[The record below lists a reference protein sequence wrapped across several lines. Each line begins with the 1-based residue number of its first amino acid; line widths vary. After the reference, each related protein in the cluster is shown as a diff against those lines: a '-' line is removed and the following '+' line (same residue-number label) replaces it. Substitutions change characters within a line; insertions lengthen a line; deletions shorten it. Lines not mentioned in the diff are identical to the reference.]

1 MLRDQV
7 AVVTGGAQ
15 GIGLATTR
23 LFLKNGAKVVVADLD
38 RQGGQVRKTL
48 RARKFGVAGIFWR
61 SFFFS
66 KNWSTRSELSLNAC
80 ANKPLLV

>member
-1 MLRDQV
+1 MLRDKV

-38 RQGGQVRKTL
+38 RQGGQVRTL
-48 RARKFGVAGIFWR
+48 CEPGIR
-61 SFFFS
+61 SGWNIPALALVF
-66 KNWSTRSELSLNAC
+66 EQLEH
-80 ANKPLLV
+80 PL

>member
-1 MLRDQV
+1 MLRGKV

-38 RQGGQVRKTL
+38 RQGGQVRTL
-48 RARKFGVAGIFWR
+48 CEPGFR
-61 SFFFS
+61 SGWNIPALALFFR
-66 KNWSTRSELSLNAC
+66 TIGAPALSSL
-80 ANKPLLV
+80 